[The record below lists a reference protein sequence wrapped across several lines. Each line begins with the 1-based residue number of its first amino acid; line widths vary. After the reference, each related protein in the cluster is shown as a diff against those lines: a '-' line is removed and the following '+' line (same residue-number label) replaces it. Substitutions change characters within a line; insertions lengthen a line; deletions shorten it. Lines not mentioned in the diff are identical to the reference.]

1 MAWNGK
7 ESALA
12 IFGKF
17 GGSSSNEPNP
27 ADYSPEK
34 AQKFFDHARTA
45 ADTENYEYAIQHF
58 CNGLKQDPRQKAGF
72 DGLWGAVSKFK
83 DSAAGKK
90 GLSKETWRAIAGTG
104 DVSRFVSAVLEW
116 MITFGDVNLA
126 LKAAVEGNLTMRI
139 HTPLIHLT
147 KAQIIERGL
156 ALGVDYGLTTSC
168 YDPAP
173 DGAACGRCDA
183 CLLRLKGFAERGLR
197 DPRRYQ

>member
-1 MAWNGK
+1 M
-7 ESALA
+7 A

-126 LKAAVEGNLTMRI
+126 LKAAELGGKVKAEDVGATVADQAM
-139 HTPLIHLT
+139 TLIQKTAKPRKDHYL
-147 KAQIIERGL
+147 KVSDAYRM
-156 ALGVDYGLTTSC
+156 LGRHDRT
-168 YDPAP
+168 
-173 DGAACGRCDA
+173 GAADDP
-183 CLLRLKGFAERGLR
+183 LRGDLN
-197 DPRRYQ
+197 